1 MIIAVDDSGDPGFK
15 LGKGSS
21 EYFVIAAIFFDDDLD
36 AEEAALK
43 IKRLRKS
50 LHWNPSHE
58 FKFRKSSAE
67 IKRLFFEVIA
77 PLNFRAAISIVDKR
91 HFADKTLQRETSKFY
106 NTIILRTLLTSGQF
120 NRAHIYIDGEGGND
134 YRRKVKTFFRQNLPR
149 NAIRVLT
156 YRDSN
161 AATPT
166 VGISLPTTM
175 LIFSLATTILFKPP
189 RLVRLRLMEKLQ
201 ILFAPLAG
209 YFLHTMSGSF
219 YLERMAL
226 VVDQIT
232 VE

>member
-36 AEEAALK
+36 AEEAALN

-106 NTIILRTLLTSGQF
+106 NTIILRTLLTNGQF
-120 NRAHIYIDGEGGND
+120 SRAHIYIDGEGGND

-149 NAIRVLT
+149 NAIRGG
-156 YRDSN
+156 RDKK
-161 AATPT
+161 
-166 VGISLPTTM
+166 LPGSCP
-175 LIFSLATTILFKPP
+175 LFSARKEKAPRPRPRGFFFLAEGTRF
-189 RLVRLRLMEKLQ
+189 E
-201 ILFAPLAG
+201 LA
-209 YFLHTMSGSF
+209 
-219 YLERMAL
+219 RR
-226 VVDQIT
+226 
-232 VE
+232 

>member
-36 AEEAALK
+36 AEEAALN

-106 NTIILRTLLTSGQF
+106 NTIILRTLLTNGQF
-120 NRAHIYIDGEGGND
+120 SRAHIYIDGEGGND

-156 YRDSN
+156 YRDSKQDN
-161 AATPT
+161 LIQIADMVAGAALRSVSHRKTNQFDY
-166 VGISLPTTM
+166 LK
-175 LIFSLATTILFKPP
+175 LIRKHIQIN
-189 RLVRLRLMEKLQ
+189 RL
-201 ILFAPLAG
+201 
-209 YFLHTMSGSF
+209 
-219 YLERMAL
+219 
-226 VVDQIT
+226 
-232 VE
+232 

>member
-1 MIIAVDDSGDPGFK
+1 M
-15 LGKGSS
+15 
-21 EYFVIAAIFFDDDLD
+21 IAAIFFDDDLD
-36 AEEAALK
+36 AEEAALN

-106 NTIILRTLLTSGQF
+106 NTIILRTLLTNGQF
-120 NRAHIYIDGEGGND
+120 SRAHIYIDGEGGND

-156 YRDSN
+156 YRDSKQDN
-161 AATPT
+161 LIQIADMVAGAALRS
-166 VGISLPTTM
+166 VSHRRADQFDYLK
-175 LIFSLATTILFKPP
+175 LIRKHIQIN
-189 RLVRLRLMEKLQ
+189 RL
-201 ILFAPLAG
+201 
-209 YFLHTMSGSF
+209 
-219 YLERMAL
+219 
-226 VVDQIT
+226 
-232 VE
+232 